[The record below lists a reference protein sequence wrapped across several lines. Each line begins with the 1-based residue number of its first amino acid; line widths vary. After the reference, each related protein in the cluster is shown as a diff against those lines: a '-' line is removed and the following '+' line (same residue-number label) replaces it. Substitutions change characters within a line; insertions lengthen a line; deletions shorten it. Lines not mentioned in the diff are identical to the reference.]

1 MKLAK
6 SLLALVLLGAL
17 AAGCGSKTGNEA
29 SRGENTEL
37 ETIQNGVV
45 LYYDSSSQSQSLLGA
60 LTELSKSEKFDLV
73 TIDVAKDKSKLDKYE
88 KDNQK
93 LIAGYQEVRS
103 LEAGLSKLKLAGNA
117 NSKDQLNNVMLN
129 YRKALNLVK
138 NGKLNADQEKEL
150 DGLVKDI
157 AGKQEL
163 SEADLKKLLEL
174 QKDARLKVPV
184 YSALD
189 GDAAPEKLPVMKV
202 IYEGNHRTSFYFG
215 QKPIPAETLANA
227 ENLRFYLKEKA
238 WISNFQVSSDGP
250 TIEKKL
256 ENKDTFILLVWG
268 NSCPHCHKV
277 MPVLDKLTS
286 QTGIKVERIDT
297 FNESNNKAYAKMAA
311 SGKYGLTQIKWVPT
325 LVFIKDGQQQ
335 STIGVYDWAVEN
347 ATADMG
353 YDIDDSKIKAF
364 MEKAK

>member
-1 MKLAK
+1 LKLAK
-6 SLLALVLLGAL
+6 SLLALVLLAAL
-17 AAGCGSKTGNEA
+17 AAGCGSKAGNEA
-29 SRGENTEL
+29 SRGANTEL

-150 DGLVKDI
+150 DGLVKDM

-227 ENLRFYLKEKA
+227 DNLRFYLKEKA

-250 TIEKKL
+250 AIEKKL
-256 ENKDTFILLVWG
+256 ENKETFILLVWG

-277 MPVLDKLTS
+277 MPVLDKLSS
-286 QTGIKVERIDT
+286 QTGVKVERIDT

>member
-17 AAGCGSKTGNEA
+17 AAGCASKSGNEA
-29 SRGENTEL
+29 SL
-37 ETIQNGVV
+37 ESIQNGVV
-45 LYYDSSSQSQSLLGA
+45 LYYDKSSDSQSLLGA
-60 LTELSKSEKFDLV
+60 LTELSKEEKFDLV
-73 TIDVAKDKSKLDKYE
+73 TIDVEKDKSKLDKYE
-88 KDNQK
+88 KDNKK
-93 LIAGYQEVRS
+93 LIAGYKEVRS
-103 LEAGLSKLKLAGNA
+103 LEEGLSKLKLAANA

-150 DGLVKDI
+150 DGLVKDM
-157 AGKQEL
+157 AAKQEL

-174 QKDARLKVPV
+174 QKEARLKVPV

-202 IYEGNHRTSFYFG
+202 IYEGNHRTSYYFG
-215 QKPIPAETLANA
+215 LKPIPAETLANA

-277 MPVLDKLTS
+277 MPVLDKLSS
-286 QTGIKVERIDT
+286 QTGVKVERIDT
-297 FNESNNKAYAKMAA
+297 FNESNNKAYAKMVA
-311 SGKYGLTQIKWVPT
+311 SAKYGLSQIKWGPT
-325 LVFIKDGQQQ
+325 LVFIKDGQQL

-364 MEKAK
+364 IEKAK